1 MIIATKEEMFKLAYT
16 GLQNICRQKKSG
28 SIHNINAIEFSYA
41 KGNKKNFPAILFVF
55 SPSKYYIFAFD
66 DGLIIEYID
75 NKINVLDFKNVN
87 KEYDV
92 NSNQDVIDIIYAI
105 GGNVIKDYTAYFAQT
120 FFKKK
125 LTKTHSKYLS
135 DNDKNVINAFL
146 NMRDL
151 STNEIE
157 LLYKQVSEIL
167 FLRSGNL
174 FINSSQLELDLTE
187 LDEYYIISAKSINER
202 KTIYSNREYC
212 KTTDNIY
219 KTINQ
224 NLLKFYD
231 ALDFKLTINN
241 DITNHISFNVAKI
254 QCRIPF
260 FIPTLGRY
268 IDRSAGYSRIFCVE
282 ERQKLNWIVSTS
294 DYSHYI
300 WRKSDLNSNTD
311 SFSHYI
317 YLSPIVI
324 DQLNDTKLNIDP
336 KLIYI
341 VFGKTSANKLVEK
354 INEHERAKV
363 LDALNK
369 YNTNIPTE
377 DEFIDEMRAIYTD
390 LKKSSQIQSYF
401 HQKFIE
407 TFKLR
412 FKKHFEQEKDIEVI

>member
-1 MIIATKEEMFKLAYT
+1 MIIANKEEMFKRAYT
-16 GLQNICRQKKSG
+16 GLQNICKQKKLG
-28 SIHNINAIEFSYA
+28 SIHNINAIEFTY
-41 KGNKKNFPAILFVF
+41 KKRNKTLPAILFVI

-75 NKINVLDFKNVN
+75 NKINVLDFKNIN

-105 GGNVIKDYTAYFAQT
+105 GGSVINHYTAYFAQT

-135 DNDKNVINAFL
+135 DNDKSVIGAFL
-146 NMRDL
+146 NMDDL
-151 STNEIE
+151 STSEIE

-167 FLRSGNL
+167 FLSSSNL
-174 FINSSQLELDLTE
+174 FISSSQLELDLTE
-187 LDEYYIISAKSINER
+187 LDEYYIISAKSINDR

-212 KTTDNIY
+212 KTTDNIS

>member
-1 MIIATKEEMFKLAYT
+1 MVIANKEEMFKRAYT

-28 SIHNINAIEFSYA
+28 SIHNINAIEFSYK
-41 KGNKKNFPAILFVF
+41 KGNKAFPAILFVF

-75 NKINVLDFKNVN
+75 NKINVLDFKNIN

-105 GGNVIKDYTAYFAQT
+105 GGSVINHYTAYFAQT

-135 DNDKNVINAFL
+135 NNDKSVIDAFL
-146 NMRDL
+146 NMDDL
-151 STNEIE
+151 STSEIE

-167 FLRSGNL
+167 FLSSSNL
-174 FINSSQLELDLTE
+174 FISSSQLELDLTE
-187 LDEYYIISAKSINER
+187 LDEYYIISAKSINDR

-212 KTTDNIY
+212 KTTDNIS

>member
-1 MIIATKEEMFKLAYT
+1 MIIASKEEMFKRAYT

-41 KGNKKNFPAILFVF
+41 KGNKKFPAILFVF

-75 NKINVLDFKNVN
+75 NKINVLDFKNID

-92 NSNQDVIDIIYAI
+92 NSNQDVLDIISAI
-105 GGNVIKDYTAYFAQT
+105 GGNVINDYTAYFAQT

-125 LTKTHSKYLS
+125 PTKTHSKYLS
-135 DNDKNVINAFL
+135 DNDKSVINAFL

-167 FLRSGNL
+167 FLSSGNL
-174 FINSSQLELDLTE
+174 FINSSQLELDLAE

-219 KTINQ
+219 KTLNK

-231 ALDFKLTINN
+231 ALDLNLTIKS
-241 DITNHISFNVAKI
+241 DITNHIIFNVAKI
-254 QCRIPF
+254 QCRCPF

-268 IDRSAGYSRIFCVE
+268 IERSDGYSRIFCVE
-282 ERQKLNWIVSTS
+282 DRQKLNWIISIS
-294 DYSHYI
+294 DYSRYI
-300 WRKSDLNSNTD
+300 WRKSDLNSNLN
-311 SFSHYI
+311 SFSNYI
-317 YLSPIVI
+317 FLSPIAI
-324 DQLNDTKLNIDP
+324 EQLKDSQLNIDP
-336 KLIYI
+336 KLAYI
-341 VFGKTSANKLVEK
+341 VFGKASANKLVEK
-354 INEHERAKV
+354 INEYERAKV
-363 LDALNK
+363 LDALNE
-369 YNTNIPTE
+369 YNANIPTE
-377 DEFIDEMRAIYTD
+377 DEFIDEMLILYKD

-401 HQKFIE
+401 HQKFTE
-407 TFKLR
+407 TFKSR
-412 FKKHFEQEKDIEVI
+412 FKKHFEQEKEIEVI

>member
-16 GLQNICRQKKSG
+16 GLQNICKQKKLG
-28 SIHNINAIEFSYA
+28 SIHNINAIEFTY
-41 KGNKKNFPAILFVF
+41 KKRNKTLPAILFVI

-75 NKINVLDFKNVN
+75 NKINVLDFKNIN

-105 GGNVIKDYTAYFAQT
+105 GGNVINHYTAYFAQT

-135 DNDKNVINAFL
+135 DNDKSVIEAFL
-146 NMRDL
+146 NIDDL
-151 STNEIE
+151 STSEIE

-167 FLRSGNL
+167 FLSSGNL
-174 FINSSQLELDLTE
+174 FIGSSQLELDLTE
-187 LDEYYIISAKSINER
+187 LDEYYIISVKSINER
-202 KTIYSNREYC
+202 KTIYCNREYC
-212 KTTDNIY
+212 KTTDNIS

-241 DITNHISFNVAKI
+241 DITNHITFNVAKI
-254 QCRIPF
+254 QCRSPF
-260 FIPTLGRY
+260 FIPTLERY
-268 IDRSAGYSRIFCVE
+268 IERSADYSRIFCVE
-282 ERQKLNWIVSTS
+282 ERQKLNWIISIS

-300 WRKSDLNSNTD
+300 WRKSDLNSNSN
-311 SFSHYI
+311 SFSNYI
-317 YLSPIVI
+317 FLSPIAI
-324 DQLNDTKLNIDP
+324 EQLKDSQLNIDP
-336 KLIYI
+336 KLAYF
-341 VFGKTSANKLVEK
+341 VFGKASANKLVEK

-363 LDALNK
+363 LEALNK
-369 YNTNIPTE
+369 YSANIPTE
-377 DEFIDEMRAIYTD
+377 DEFVNEMRTLYKD
-390 LKKSSQIQSYF
+390 LRKSYQIQSYF
-401 HQKFIE
+401 HQKFTE

-412 FKKHFEQEKDIEVI
+412 FKKHFEQEKEIEVI

>member
-1 MIIATKEEMFKLAYT
+1 MIIANKEEMFKRAYT
-16 GLQNICRQKKSG
+16 GLQNTYGRKKSG
-28 SIHNINAIEFSYA
+28 AICNLNAIEFSY
-41 KGNKKNFPAILFVF
+41 KKDRKTLTAILFVI
-55 SPSKYYIFAFD
+55 SPSIYYIFAFD

-75 NKINVLDFKNVN
+75 DKINVLDFKNIN

-105 GGNVIKDYTAYFAQT
+105 GGSVINHYTAYFAQT

-135 DNDKNVINAFL
+135 DNDKSVIDAFL
-146 NMRDL
+146 NIGDL
-151 STNEIE
+151 STSEIE

-167 FLRSGNL
+167 FLSSGNL
-174 FINSSQLELDLTE
+174 FIGSSQLELDLTE

-212 KTTDNIY
+212 KTTDNIS

-241 DITNHISFNVAKI
+241 NITNHITFNVAKI
-254 QCRIPF
+254 QCRSPF
-260 FIPTLGRY
+260 FIPALERY
-268 IDRSAGYSRIFCVE
+268 IERSAGYSRIFCVE
-282 ERQKLNWIVSTS
+282 ERQKLNWIISIS

-300 WRKSDLNSNTD
+300 WRKSDLNSNSN
-311 SFSHYI
+311 SFSNYI
-317 YLSPIVI
+317 FLSPIAI
-324 DQLNDTKLNIDP
+324 EQLKDSQLNIDP
-336 KLIYI
+336 KLAYI
-341 VFGKTSANKLVEK
+341 VFGKASANKLVEK

-363 LDALNK
+363 LDALNE

-377 DEFIDEMRAIYTD
+377 DEFIDEMRTLYTN

-401 HQKFIE
+401 HQKFTE
-407 TFKLR
+407 TFKSR
-412 FKKHFEQEKDIEVI
+412 FKKHFEQEKEIEVI

>member
-1 MIIATKEEMFKLAYT
+1 MIIANKEEMFKRAYT
-16 GLQNICRQKKSG
+16 GLQNICKQKKLG
-28 SIHNINAIEFSYA
+28 SIHNINAIEFTY
-41 KGNKKNFPAILFVF
+41 KKRNKTLPAILFVI

-75 NKINVLDFKNVN
+75 NKINVLDFKNIN

-105 GGNVIKDYTAYFAQT
+105 GGSVINHYTAYFAQT

-135 DNDKNVINAFL
+135 DNDKSVIGAFL
-146 NMRDL
+146 NMDDL
-151 STNEIE
+151 STSEIE

-167 FLRSGNL
+167 FLSSSNL
-174 FINSSQLELDLTE
+174 FISSSQLELDLTE
-187 LDEYYIISAKSINER
+187 LDEYYIISAKSINDR

-212 KTTDNIY
+212 KTTDNIS

-336 KLIYI
+336 KLAYV
-341 VFGKTSANKLVEK
+341 VFGKASADKLVEK
-354 INEHERAKV
+354 INENERAKV
-363 LDALNK
+363 LDALNE
-369 YNTNIPTE
+369 YNANIPTE
-377 DEFIDEMRAIYTD
+377 DEFIDEMRTLYKD
-390 LKKSSQIQSYF
+390 LKKSYQIQSYF
-401 HQKFIE
+401 HQKFTE
-407 TFKLR
+407 SFKSR
-412 FKKHFEQEKDIEVI
+412 FKKHFEQEKEIEVI

>member
-1 MIIATKEEMFKLAYT
+1 MFIASKEEMFKRAYT
-16 GLQNICRQKKSG
+16 GLQNICRQKKSS
-28 SIHNINAIEFSYA
+28 SIHNINAIEFSYK
-41 KGNKKNFPAILFVF
+41 KGNKKFTAILFVF

-75 NKINVLDFKNVN
+75 NKINVLDFKNIN

-105 GGNVIKDYTAYFAQT
+105 GGSVINHYTAYFAQT

-135 DNDKNVINAFL
+135 DNDKSVINAFL

-167 FLRSGNL
+167 FLNSGNL

-219 KTINQ
+219 KTLNQ

-231 ALDFKLTINN
+231 ALDLNLTIKS
-241 DITNHISFNVAKI
+241 DITNHIIFNVAKI
-254 QCRIPF
+254 QCRCPF

-268 IDRSAGYSRIFCVE
+268 IERSDGYSRIFCVE
-282 ERQKLNWIVSTS
+282 DRQKLNWIISIS
-294 DYSHYI
+294 DYSRYI
-300 WRKSDLNSNTD
+300 WRKSDLNSNLN
-311 SFSHYI
+311 SFSNYI
-317 YLSPIVI
+317 FLSPIAI
-324 DQLNDTKLNIDP
+324 EQLKDSQLNIDP
-336 KLIYI
+336 KLTYI
-341 VFGKTSANKLVEK
+341 VFGKASANKLVEK
-354 INEHERAKV
+354 INEYERAKV
-363 LDALNK
+363 LDALNE
-369 YNTNIPTE
+369 YNANIPTE
-377 DEFIDEMRAIYTD
+377 DEFIDEMRILYKD

-401 HQKFIE
+401 HQKFTE
-407 TFKLR
+407 TFKSR
-412 FKKHFEQEKDIEVI
+412 FKKHFEQEKEIEVI

>member
-1 MIIATKEEMFKLAYT
+1 MLIASKEEMFKRAYT
-16 GLQNICRQKKSG
+16 GLQNICRQQKLG
-28 SIHNINAIEFSYA
+28 SIHNINSTEFSYPN
-41 KGNKKNFPAILFVF
+41 GNKTSPAILFVI

-75 NKINVLDFKNVN
+75 NKINVLDFKNIN

-105 GGNVIKDYTAYFAQT
+105 GGSVINHYTAYFAQT

-135 DNDKNVINAFL
+135 DNDKSVIGAFL
-146 NMRDL
+146 NMDDL
-151 STNEIE
+151 STSEIE

-167 FLRSGNL
+167 FLSSSNL
-174 FINSSQLELDLTE
+174 FISSSQLELDLTE
-187 LDEYYIISAKSINER
+187 LDEYYIISAKSINDR

-212 KTTDNIY
+212 KTTDNIS

-336 KLIYI
+336 KLAYV
-341 VFGKTSANKLVEK
+341 VFGKASADKLVEK
-354 INEHERAKV
+354 INENERAKV
-363 LDALNK
+363 LDALNE
-369 YNTNIPTE
+369 YNANIPTE
-377 DEFIDEMRAIYTD
+377 DEFIDEMRTLYKD
-390 LKKSSQIQSYF
+390 LKKSYQIQSYF
-401 HQKFIE
+401 HQKFTE
-407 TFKLR
+407 SFKSL
-412 FKKHFEQEKDIEVI
+412 FKKHFEQEKEIEVI

>member
-1 MIIATKEEMFKLAYT
+1 MIIANKEEMFKRAYT
-16 GLQNICRQKKSG
+16 GLQNICKQKKLG
-28 SIHNINAIEFSYA
+28 SIHNINAIEFTY
-41 KGNKKNFPAILFVF
+41 KKRNKTLPAILFVI

-75 NKINVLDFKNVN
+75 NKINVLDFKNIN

-105 GGNVIKDYTAYFAQT
+105 GGSVINHYTAYFAQT

-135 DNDKNVINAFL
+135 DNDKSVIDAFL
-146 NMRDL
+146 NIGDL
-151 STNEIE
+151 STSEIE

-167 FLRSGNL
+167 FLSSGNL
-174 FINSSQLELDLTE
+174 FISSSQLELDLTE

-202 KTIYSNREYC
+202 KTIYRNREYC
-212 KTTDNIY
+212 KTTDNIS

-412 FKKHFEQEKDIEVI
+412 FKKHFEQEKEIEVI

>member
-1 MIIATKEEMFKLAYT
+1 MIIATKEEMFKRAYT

-66 DGLIIEYID
+66 DGLILEYID
-75 NKINVLDFKNVN
+75 NKINVLDFNHVN

-92 NSNQDVIDIIYAI
+92 NSNQDVVNTIYAI
-105 GGNVIKDYTAYFAQT
+105 GGSVIKDYTAYFAQT

-135 DNDKNVINAFL
+135 DNDKSVINTFL

-167 FLRSGNL
+167 FLSSGNL

-212 KTTDNIY
+212 KTTNNIY

-224 NLLKFYD
+224 NLLKFFD
-231 ALDFKLTINN
+231 SLDFNLTIKS
-241 DITNHISFNVAKI
+241 DITNHITFNVAKI
-254 QCRIPF
+254 QCRCPF
-260 FIPTLGRY
+260 FIPTFGRY
-268 IDRSAGYSRIFCVE
+268 IERSDSYSRIFCVE
-282 ERQKLNWIVSTS
+282 DRQKLNWIVEIS
-294 DYSHYI
+294 DYSRYI
-300 WRKSDLNSNTD
+300 WRKSDLNSNLN
-311 SFSHYI
+311 SFSNYI
-317 YLSPIVI
+317 FLSPIAI
-324 DQLNDTKLNIDP
+324 EQLKDAQLNIDP
-336 KLIYI
+336 KLAYV
-341 VFGKTSANKLVEK
+341 VFGKASANKLVEK
-354 INEHERAKV
+354 INEYERAKV

-377 DEFIDEMRAIYTD
+377 DEFIVEMRTLYTD

-401 HQKFIE
+401 HQKFTE
-407 TFKLR
+407 TFKSR
-412 FKKHFEQEKDIEVI
+412 FKKHFEQEKEIEVI

>member
-1 MIIATKEEMFKLAYT
+1 MIIANKEEMFKRAYT
-16 GLQNICRQKKSG
+16 GLQNICKQKKLG
-28 SIHNINAIEFSYA
+28 SIHNINAIEFTY
-41 KGNKKNFPAILFVF
+41 KKRNKTLPAILFVI

-75 NKINVLDFKNVN
+75 NKINVLDFKNIN

-105 GGNVIKDYTAYFAQT
+105 GGSVINHYTVYFAQT

-135 DNDKNVINAFL
+135 DNDKSVIGAFL
-146 NMRDL
+146 NMDDL
-151 STNEIE
+151 STSEIE

-167 FLRSGNL
+167 FLSSSNL
-174 FINSSQLELDLTE
+174 FISSSQLELDLTE
-187 LDEYYIISAKSINER
+187 LDEYYIISAKSINDR

-212 KTTDNIY
+212 KTTDNIS

-241 DITNHISFNVAKI
+241 DITNHITFNVAKI
-254 QCRIPF
+254 QCRSPF
-260 FIPTLGRY
+260 FIPTLERY
-268 IDRSAGYSRIFCVE
+268 IERSADYSRIFCVE
-282 ERQKLNWIVSTS
+282 ERQKLNWIISIS

-300 WRKSDLNSNTD
+300 WRKSDLNSNSN
-311 SFSHYI
+311 SFSNYI
-317 YLSPIVI
+317 FLSPIAI
-324 DQLNDTKLNIDP
+324 EQLKDSQLNIDP
-336 KLIYI
+336 KLAYF
-341 VFGKTSANKLVEK
+341 VFGKASANKLVEK

-363 LDALNK
+363 LEALNK
-369 YNTNIPTE
+369 YSANIPTE
-377 DEFIDEMRAIYTD
+377 DEFVNEMRTLYKD
-390 LKKSSQIQSYF
+390 LRKSYQIQSYF
-401 HQKFIE
+401 HQKFTE

>member
-1 MIIATKEEMFKLAYT
+1 MIIANKEEMFKRAYT
-16 GLQNICRQKKSG
+16 GLQNICKQKKLG
-28 SIHNINAIEFSYA
+28 SIHNINAIEFTY
-41 KGNKKNFPAILFVF
+41 KKRNKTLPAILFVI

-75 NKINVLDFKNVN
+75 NKINVLDFKNIN

-105 GGNVIKDYTAYFAQT
+105 GGSVINHYTAYFAQT

-135 DNDKNVINAFL
+135 DNDKSVIGAFL
-146 NMRDL
+146 NMDDL
-151 STNEIE
+151 STSEIE

-167 FLRSGNL
+167 FLSSSNL
-174 FINSSQLELDLTE
+174 FISSSQLELDLTE
-187 LDEYYIISAKSINER
+187 LDEYYIISAKSINDR

-212 KTTDNIY
+212 KTTDNIS

-369 YNTNIPTE
+369 YNTNIPTG

-412 FKKHFEQEKDIEVI
+412 FKKHFEQEKEIEVI

>member
-1 MIIATKEEMFKLAYT
+1 MIIANKEEMFKRAYT
-16 GLQNICRQKKSG
+16 GLQNICKQKKSG
-28 SIHNINAIEFSYA
+28 SIHNINAIEFTY
-41 KGNKKNFPAILFVF
+41 KKRNKTLPAILFVI
-55 SPSKYYIFAFD
+55 SPSKYYIFAFNE
-66 DGLIIEYID
+66 GLIIEYID
-75 NKINVLDFKNVN
+75 NKINVLDFKNIN

-105 GGNVIKDYTAYFAQT
+105 GGSVINHYTAYFAQT

-135 DNDKNVINAFL
+135 NNDKSVIDAFL
-146 NMRDL
+146 NMDDL
-151 STNEIE
+151 STSEIE

-167 FLRSGNL
+167 FLSSSNL
-174 FINSSQLELDLTE
+174 FISSSQLELDLTE
-187 LDEYYIISAKSINER
+187 LDEYYIISAKSINDR

-212 KTTDNIY
+212 KTTDNIS

-241 DITNHISFNVAKI
+241 DITNHISFNMAKI

-363 LDALNK
+363 LEALNK
-369 YNTNIPTE
+369 YSANIPTE
-377 DEFIDEMRAIYTD
+377 DEFVNEMRTLYKD
-390 LKKSSQIQSYF
+390 LRKSYQIQSYF
-401 HQKFIE
+401 HQKFTE

-412 FKKHFEQEKDIEVI
+412 FKKHFEQEKEIEVI

>member
-1 MIIATKEEMFKLAYT
+1 MFIASKEEMFKRAYT
-16 GLQNICRQKKSG
+16 GLQNICRQKKSS
-28 SIHNINAIEFSYA
+28 SIHNINAIEFSYK
-41 KGNKKNFPAILFVF
+41 KGNKKFTAILFVF

-75 NKINVLDFKNVN
+75 NKINVLDFKNID

-92 NSNQDVIDIIYAI
+92 NSNQDVLDIISAI
-105 GGNVIKDYTAYFAQT
+105 SGNVINDYTAYFAQT

-125 LTKTHSKYLS
+125 PTKTHSKYLS
-135 DNDKNVINAFL
+135 DNDKSVINAFL

-167 FLRSGNL
+167 FLNSGNL
-174 FINSSQLELDLTE
+174 SINSSQLELDLTE

-231 ALDFKLTINN
+231 ALNFNLMIKSDMISY
-241 DITNHISFNVAKI
+241 ITFNVAKI
-254 QCRIPF
+254 QCRCPF

-268 IDRSAGYSRIFCVE
+268 IERSDGYSRIFCVE
-282 ERQKLNWIVSTS
+282 DRQKLNWIISIS
-294 DYSHYI
+294 DYSRYI
-300 WRKSDLNSNTD
+300 WRKSDLNSNLN
-311 SFSHYI
+311 SFSNYI
-317 YLSPIVI
+317 FLSPIAI
-324 DQLNDTKLNIDP
+324 EQLKDSQLNIDP
-336 KLIYI
+336 KLVYV
-341 VFGKTSANKLVEK
+341 VFGKISADKLVEK
-354 INEHERAKV
+354 INEHERTKV
-363 LDALNK
+363 LEALNE
-369 YNTNIPTE
+369 YNNANIPTE
-377 DEFIDEMRAIYTD
+377 DEFIDEMRTLYKD

-401 HQKFIE
+401 HHKFTE
-407 TFKLR
+407 SFKSR
-412 FKKHFEQEKDIEVI
+412 FKKHFEQEKEIEVI

>member
-1 MIIATKEEMFKLAYT
+1 MIIANKEEMFKRAYT
-16 GLQNICRQKKSG
+16 GLQNICKQKKLG
-28 SIHNINAIEFSYA
+28 SIHNINAIEFTY
-41 KGNKKNFPAILFVF
+41 KKRNKTLPAILFVI

-75 NKINVLDFKNVN
+75 NKINVLDFKNIN

-105 GGNVIKDYTAYFAQT
+105 GGSVINHYTAYFAQT

-135 DNDKNVINAFL
+135 DNDKSVIGAFL
-146 NMRDL
+146 NMDDL
-151 STNEIE
+151 STSEIE

-167 FLRSGNL
+167 FLSSSNL
-174 FINSSQLELDLTE
+174 FISSSQLELDLTE
-187 LDEYYIISAKSINER
+187 LDEYYIISAKSINDR

-212 KTTDNIY
+212 KTTDNIS

-268 IDRSAGYSRIFCVE
+268 IERSAGYSRIFCVE

-401 HQKFIE
+401 HQKFVE
-407 TFKLR
+407 TFKSR

>member
-1 MIIATKEEMFKLAYT
+1 MIIANKEEMFKRAYT
-16 GLQNICRQKKSG
+16 GLQNICKQKKLG
-28 SIHNINAIEFSYA
+28 SIHNINAIEFTY
-41 KGNKKNFPAILFVF
+41 KKRNKTLPAILFVI

-75 NKINVLDFKNVN
+75 NKINVLDFKNIN

-105 GGNVIKDYTAYFAQT
+105 GGSVINHYTVYFAQT

-135 DNDKNVINAFL
+135 DNDKSVIDAFL
-146 NMRDL
+146 NIDDL
-151 STNEIE
+151 STSEIE

-167 FLRSGNL
+167 FLSSGNL
-174 FINSSQLELDLTE
+174 FIGSSQLELDLTE

-202 KTIYSNREYC
+202 KTIYCNREYC
-212 KTTDNIY
+212 KTIDNIS

-241 DITNHISFNVAKI
+241 DITNHITFNVAKI
-254 QCRIPF
+254 QCRSPF
-260 FIPTLGRY
+260 FIPTLERY
-268 IDRSAGYSRIFCVE
+268 IERSADYSRIFCVE
-282 ERQKLNWIVSTS
+282 ERQKLNWIISIS

-300 WRKSDLNSNTD
+300 WRKSDLNSNSN
-311 SFSHYI
+311 SFSNYI
-317 YLSPIVI
+317 FLSPIAI
-324 DQLNDTKLNIDP
+324 EQLKDSQLNIDP
-336 KLIYI
+336 KLAYF
-341 VFGKTSANKLVEK
+341 VFGKASANKLVEK
-354 INEHERAKV
+354 INENERTKV
-363 LDALNK
+363 FDALNK

-377 DEFIDEMRAIYTD
+377 DEFIDEMRTLYTD

-401 HQKFIE
+401 HQKFTE
-407 TFKLR
+407 TFKSR
-412 FKKHFEQEKDIEVI
+412 FKKHFEQEKEIEVI

>member
-1 MIIATKEEMFKLAYT
+1 MIIANKEEMFKRAYT
-16 GLQNICRQKKSG
+16 GLQNICKQKKLG
-28 SIHNINAIEFSYA
+28 SIHNINAIEFTY
-41 KGNKKNFPAILFVF
+41 KKRNKTLPAILFVI

-75 NKINVLDFKNVN
+75 NKINVLDFKNIN

-105 GGNVIKDYTAYFAQT
+105 GGSVINHYTAYFAQT

-135 DNDKNVINAFL
+135 DNDKSVIGAFL
-146 NMRDL
+146 NMDDL
-151 STNEIE
+151 STSEIE

-167 FLRSGNL
+167 FLSSSNL
-174 FINSSQLELDLTE
+174 FISSSQLELDLTE
-187 LDEYYIISAKSINER
+187 LDEYYIISAKSINDR

-212 KTTDNIY
+212 KTTDNIS

-401 HQKFIE
+401 HQKFTE
-407 TFKLR
+407 SFKSR
-412 FKKHFEQEKDIEVI
+412 FKKHFEQEKEIEVI

>member
-1 MIIATKEEMFKLAYT
+1 MIITNKEEMFKRAYT
-16 GLQNICRQKKSG
+16 GLQNICKQKKLG
-28 SIHNINAIEFSYA
+28 SIHNINAIEFTY
-41 KGNKKNFPAILFVF
+41 KKRNKTLPAILFVI

-75 NKINVLDFKNVN
+75 NKINVLDFKNIN

-105 GGNVIKDYTAYFAQT
+105 GGSVINHYTAYFAQT

-135 DNDKNVINAFL
+135 DNDKSVIGAFL
-146 NMRDL
+146 NMDDL
-151 STNEIE
+151 STSEIE

-167 FLRSGNL
+167 FLSSSNL
-174 FINSSQLELDLTE
+174 FISSSQLELDLTE
-187 LDEYYIISAKSINER
+187 LDEYYIISAKSINDR

-212 KTTDNIY
+212 KTTDNIS

-268 IDRSAGYSRIFCVE
+268 IERSAGYSRIFCVE

-300 WRKSDLNSNTD
+300 WRKRDLNSNTD

-401 HQKFIE
+401 HQKFVE
-407 TFKLR
+407 TFKSR
-412 FKKHFEQEKDIEVI
+412 FKKHFEQEKEIEVI

>member
-1 MIIATKEEMFKLAYT
+1 MIIANKEEMFKRAYT
-16 GLQNICRQKKSG
+16 GLQNICKQKKLG
-28 SIHNINAIEFSYA
+28 SIHNINAIEFTY
-41 KGNKKNFPAILFVF
+41 KKRNKTLPAILFVI

-75 NKINVLDFKNVN
+75 NKINVLDFKNIN

-105 GGNVIKDYTAYFAQT
+105 GGSVINHYTAYFAQT

-135 DNDKNVINAFL
+135 DNDKSVIGAFL
-146 NMRDL
+146 NMDDL
-151 STNEIE
+151 STSEIE

-167 FLRSGNL
+167 FLSSSNL
-174 FINSSQLELDLTE
+174 FISSSQLELDLTE
-187 LDEYYIISAKSINER
+187 LDEYYIISAKSINDR

-212 KTTDNIY
+212 KTTDNIS

-311 SFSHYI
+311 SFSHHI

-412 FKKHFEQEKDIEVI
+412 FKKHFEQEKEIEVI

>member
-1 MIIATKEEMFKLAYT
+1 MIIANKEEMFKRAYT
-16 GLQNICRQKKSG
+16 GLQNICKQKKLG
-28 SIHNINAIEFSYA
+28 SIHNINAIEFTY
-41 KGNKKNFPAILFVF
+41 KKRNKTLPAILFVI

-75 NKINVLDFKNVN
+75 NKINVLDFKNIN

-92 NSNQDVIDIIYAI
+92 NSSQDVIDIIYAI
-105 GGNVIKDYTAYFAQT
+105 GGSVINHYTVYFAQT

-135 DNDKNVINAFL
+135 DNDKSVIDAFL
-146 NMRDL
+146 NIDDL
-151 STNEIE
+151 STSEIE

-167 FLRSGNL
+167 FLSSGNL
-174 FINSSQLELDLTE
+174 FIGSSQLELDLTE

-202 KTIYSNREYC
+202 KTIYCNREYC
-212 KTTDNIY
+212 KTIDNIS

-241 DITNHISFNVAKI
+241 DITNHITFNVAKI
-254 QCRIPF
+254 QCRSPF
-260 FIPTLGRY
+260 FIPTLERY
-268 IDRSAGYSRIFCVE
+268 IERSADYSRIFCVE
-282 ERQKLNWIVSTS
+282 ERQKLNWIISIS

-300 WRKSDLNSNTD
+300 WRKSDLNSNSN
-311 SFSHYI
+311 SFSNYI
-317 YLSPIVI
+317 FLSPIAI
-324 DQLNDTKLNIDP
+324 EQLKDSQLNIDP
-336 KLIYI
+336 KLAYF
-341 VFGKTSANKLVEK
+341 VFGKASANKLVEK

-363 LDALNK
+363 LEALNK
-369 YNTNIPTE
+369 YSANIPTE
-377 DEFIDEMRAIYTD
+377 DEFVNEMRTLYKD
-390 LKKSSQIQSYF
+390 LRKSYQIQSYF
-401 HQKFIE
+401 HQKFTE

>member
-1 MIIATKEEMFKLAYT
+1 MIIAKKEEMFKRAYT
-16 GLQNICRQKKSG
+16 GLQNICKQKKLG
-28 SIHNINAIEFSYA
+28 SIHNINAIEFTY
-41 KGNKKNFPAILFVF
+41 KKRNKTLPAILFVI

-75 NKINVLDFKNVN
+75 NKINVLDFKNIN

-105 GGNVIKDYTAYFAQT
+105 GGSVINHYTAYFAQT

-135 DNDKNVINAFL
+135 DNDKSVIGAFL
-146 NMRDL
+146 NMDDL
-151 STNEIE
+151 STSEIE

-167 FLRSGNL
+167 FLSSSNL
-174 FINSSQLELDLTE
+174 FISSSQLELDLTE
-187 LDEYYIISAKSINER
+187 LDEYYIISAKSINDR

-212 KTTDNIY
+212 KTTDNIS

-336 KLIYI
+336 KLAYV
-341 VFGKTSANKLVEK
+341 VFGKASADKLVEK
-354 INEHERAKV
+354 INENERAKV
-363 LDALNK
+363 LDALNE
-369 YNTNIPTE
+369 YNANIPTE
-377 DEFIDEMRAIYTD
+377 DEFIDEMRTLYKD
-390 LKKSSQIQSYF
+390 LKKSYQIQSYF
-401 HQKFIE
+401 HQKFTE
-407 TFKLR
+407 SFKSR
-412 FKKHFEQEKDIEVI
+412 FKKHFEQEKEIEVI

>member
-1 MIIATKEEMFKLAYT
+1 MIITSKEEMFKRAYT

-28 SIHNINAIEFSYA
+28 SIHNINAIEFSYV

-75 NKINVLDFKNVN
+75 NKINVLDFKNID

-92 NSNQDVIDIIYAI
+92 NSNQDVLDIISAI
-105 GGNVIKDYTAYFAQT
+105 GGNVINDYTAYFAQT

-125 LTKTHSKYLS
+125 LTKTHSKYFS
-135 DNDKNVINAFL
+135 DNDKSVINAFL

-167 FLRSGNL
+167 FLNSGNL

-187 LDEYYIISAKSINER
+187 LDEYYIISAKSINKR

-219 KTINQ
+219 KTLNQ

-231 ALDFKLTINN
+231 ALDLNLTIKS
-241 DITNHISFNVAKI
+241 DITNHIIFNVAKI
-254 QCRIPF
+254 QCRCPF

-268 IDRSAGYSRIFCVE
+268 IERSDGYSRIFCVE
-282 ERQKLNWIVSTS
+282 DRQKLNWIISIS
-294 DYSHYI
+294 DYSRYI
-300 WRKSDLNSNTD
+300 WRKSDLNSNLN
-311 SFSHYI
+311 SFSNYI
-317 YLSPIVI
+317 FLSPIAI
-324 DQLNDTKLNIDP
+324 EQLKDSQLNIDP
-336 KLIYI
+336 KLAYV
-341 VFGKTSANKLVEK
+341 VFGKASADKLVEK
-354 INEHERAKV
+354 INENERAKV
-363 LDALNK
+363 LDALNE
-369 YNTNIPTE
+369 YNANIPTE
-377 DEFIDEMRAIYTD
+377 DEFIDEMRTLYKD
-390 LKKSSQIQSYF
+390 LKKSYQIQSYF
-401 HQKFIE
+401 HQKFTE
-407 TFKLR
+407 SFKSR
-412 FKKHFEQEKDIEVI
+412 FKKHFEQEKEIKVI

>member
-1 MIIATKEEMFKLAYT
+1 MFIASKEEMFKRAYT
-16 GLQNICRQKKSG
+16 GLQNICRQKKSS
-28 SIHNINAIEFSYA
+28 SIHNINAIEFSYK
-41 KGNKKNFPAILFVF
+41 KGNKKFTAILFVF
-55 SPSKYYIFAFD
+55 SPSKYYIFTFD

-75 NKINVLDFKNVN
+75 NKINVLDFKNID

-92 NSNQDVIDIIYAI
+92 NSNQDVLDIISAI
-105 GGNVIKDYTAYFAQT
+105 GGNVINDYTAYFAQT

-135 DNDKNVINAFL
+135 DNDKSVINAFL
-146 NMRDL
+146 NMCDL

-167 FLRSGNL
+167 FLSSGNL

-187 LDEYYIISAKSINER
+187 LDEYYIIYAKSINER

-231 ALDFKLTINN
+231 ALDFNLTIKS
-241 DITNHISFNVAKI
+241 DITNHLTFNVAKI
-254 QCRIPF
+254 QCRCPF
-260 FIPTLGRY
+260 FIPTLDRY
-268 IDRSAGYSRIFCVE
+268 IERSDSYSRIFCVE
-282 ERQKLNWIVSTS
+282 DRQKLNWIVSIS

-300 WRKSDLNSNTD
+300 WRKSDLNSNSN
-311 SFSHYI
+311 SFSNYI
-317 YLSPIVI
+317 FLSPIAI
-324 DQLNDTKLNIDP
+324 EQLNDSQLNIDP
-336 KLIYI
+336 KLAYF
-341 VFGKTSANKLVEK
+341 VFGKASANKLVEK
-354 INEHERAKV
+354 INENERTKV
-363 LDALNK
+363 FDALNK

-377 DEFIDEMRAIYTD
+377 DEFIDEMRTLYTD

-401 HQKFIE
+401 HQKFTE
-407 TFKLR
+407 TFKSR
-412 FKKHFEQEKDIEVI
+412 FKKHFEQEKEIEVI

>member
-1 MIIATKEEMFKLAYT
+1 MIITSKEEMFKRAYT

-28 SIHNINAIEFSYA
+28 SIHNINAIEFSYT

-75 NKINVLDFKNVN
+75 NKINVLDFKNIN

-92 NSNQDVIDIIYAI
+92 NSNQYVIDIIYAI
-105 GGNVIKDYTAYFAQT
+105 GGSVINHYTAYFAQT

-135 DNDKNVINAFL
+135 DNDKSVINAFL

-151 STNEIE
+151 SANEIE

-167 FLRSGNL
+167 FLSSDNL
-174 FINSSQLELDLTE
+174 FISSSQLELDLSE
-187 LDEYYIISAKSINER
+187 LYEYYIISAKSINER

-231 ALDFKLTINN
+231 ALDFNLTIKS
-241 DITNHISFNVAKI
+241 DITNHIIFNVAKI
-254 QCRIPF
+254 QCRCPF
-260 FIPTLGRY
+260 FIPTLDRY
-268 IDRSAGYSRIFCVE
+268 IERSDSYSRIFCVE
-282 ERQKLNWIVSTS
+282 DRQKLNWIVAIS

-300 WRKSDLNSNTD
+300 WRKHNLNSNSN
-311 SFSHYI
+311 SFSNYI
-317 YLSPIVI
+317 FLSPIAI
-324 DQLNDTKLNIDP
+324 EQLKDSQLNIDP
-336 KLIYI
+336 KLVYV
-341 VFGKTSANKLVEK
+341 VFGKASANKLVEK

-369 YNTNIPTE
+369 YNANIPTE
-377 DEFIDEMRAIYTD
+377 DEFIDEMRTLYKD

-401 HQKFIE
+401 HQKFTE
-407 TFKLR
+407 TFKSR

>member
-1 MIIATKEEMFKLAYT
+1 MVIANKEEMFKRAYT

-28 SIHNINAIEFSYA
+28 SIHNINAIEFSYK
-41 KGNKKNFPAILFVF
+41 KGNKAFPAILFVF

-75 NKINVLDFKNVN
+75 NKINVLDFKNIN

-105 GGNVIKDYTAYFAQT
+105 GGSVINHYTAYFAQT

-135 DNDKNVINAFL
+135 NNDKSVIDAFL
-146 NMRDL
+146 NMDDL
-151 STNEIE
+151 STSEIE

-167 FLRSGNL
+167 FLSSSNL
-174 FINSSQLELDLTE
+174 FISSSQLELDLTE
-187 LDEYYIISAKSINER
+187 LDEYYIISAKSINDR

-212 KTTDNIY
+212 KTTDNIS

-268 IDRSAGYSRIFCVE
+268 IDRSAGYSHIFCVE